1 MSLKREAVNYC
12 FWCNSKRGSN
22 ARLRLGSNARLRP
35 SRKAKALN
43 SCNAYFQ
50 FIALSPSSTKRF
62 WKTDKDDKISWSI
75 CKRTRVCT
83 EGFNF
88 IQFFMGKFRRKFFKF
103 TDSFDLKE
111 TKEKC
116 SVFNPWLV
124 YCKIA
129 AHATLHHSAKFDEQF
144 EHAG

>member
-1 MSLKREAVNYC
+1 MSLKREAVLNYC

-22 ARLRLGSNARLRP
+22 ARLRLGSNARLRLRFGKALTGWT

-43 SCNAYFQ
+43 SCDAYFQ

-62 WKTDKDDKISWSI
+62 WKTDKDDKGSWSI
-75 CKRTRVCT
+75 CKRTRVWT

-88 IQFFMGKFRRKFFKF
+88 KFRRKVFKF
-103 TDSFDLKE
+103 TDSFDVKE

-124 YCKIA
+124 YCKMA
-129 AHATLHHSAKFDEQF
+129 AYATLREQF